1 MRIKTLFAAA
11 LLVAAP
17 TFALAEGCGW
27 GKIEQQVST
36 CGEGQMFDEKTMT
49 CVDQATS

>member
-1 MRIKTLFAAA
+1 MRIKTIVAAA
-11 LLVAAP
+11 LLAAAP
-17 TFALAEGCGW
+17 TLALAEGCGW
-27 GKIEQQVST
+27 GHIEKQVST